1 MMNPVDEPASR
12 GLSLVVGGFDDEANL
27 LRNLIKKFEFFQS
40 ELHFSGSYL
49 IYQSEPS
56 IWISTLILTLS
67 EPSL

>member
-40 ELHFSGSYL
+40 ELHFSGSDL
-49 IYQSEPS
+49 I
-56 IWISTLILTLS
+56 
-67 EPSL
+67 